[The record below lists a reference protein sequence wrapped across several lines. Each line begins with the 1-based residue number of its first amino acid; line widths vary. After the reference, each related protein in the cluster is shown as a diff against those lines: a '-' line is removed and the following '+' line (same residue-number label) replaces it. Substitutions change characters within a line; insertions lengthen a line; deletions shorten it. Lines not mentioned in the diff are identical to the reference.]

1 MPLHAGEHRA
11 GWRRVPD
18 RRYRA
23 AGPYRFAGRRR
34 AGGRHRPAGAHRPW
48 AGRGGPDRLRLR
60 LYGLVG
66 VVVCA
71 VVLPFAVASAGP
83 SDDAAEAPAAVP
95 LLARGGDGEA
105 ADEGRAAGAAGAG
118 RRGTDADAGPASAG
132 AEPHR
137 SPLPAGPATAV
148 RCGPE
153 LTSPEGVEAQTCV
166 LAQGTRT
173 GTRTWA
179 RTYYRNAT
187 GDPLEAVLS
196 LLAPDGGSV
205 RMRCAVG
212 AEDAPGTCETPRE
225 PVRGRPAAYA
235 AVAEFAGRAGYG
247 PLLLRTGSNGG
258 GGAADGGAGTR
269 TGAGDADGGPGN

>member
-11 GWRRVPD
+11 AAPRRAGLH
-18 RRYRA
+18 R
-23 AGPYRFAGRRR
+23 AGPRRGAPERRR
-34 AGGRHRPAGAHRPW
+34 A
-48 AGRGGPDRLRLR
+48 R

-83 SDDAAEAPAAVP
+83 PPDPGPDTSTVVRI
-95 LLARGGDGEA
+95 LSQGGDSKASDGA
-105 ADEGRAAGAAGAG
+105 GGAPVPSGAAS
-118 RRGTDADAGPASAG
+118 P
-132 AEPHR
+132 R
-137 SPLPAGPATAV
+137 SPLPPGPATAV

-166 LAQGTRT
+166 LAQGPE
-173 GTRTWA
+173 TWA

-187 GDPLEAVLS
+187 GDRLEAVLS
-196 LLAPDGGSV
+196 LMGPDGRSL

-225 PVRGRPAAYA
+225 RARGGLAGYT
-235 AVAEFAGRAGYG
+235 AVAEFASRAGYG
-247 PLLLRTGSNGG
+247 PLLLRTGSNRDTGRDAG
-258 GGAADGGAGTR
+258 SEDDAGAGSSGSNDFVGNPDR
-269 TGAGDADGGPGN
+269 GGSNSPAGTGS

>member
-1 MPLHAGEHRA
+1 M
-11 GWRRVPD
+11 
-18 RRYRA
+18 
-23 AGPYRFAGRRR
+23 
-34 AGGRHRPAGAHRPW
+34 
-48 AGRGGPDRLRLR
+48 RLR
-60 LYGLVG
+60 LYGVVG

-105 ADEGRAAGAAGAG
+105 PDEDRAAGAAGAG

-166 LAQGTRT
+166 LTQGTRT

-212 AEDAPGTCETPRE
+212 AEDAPGTCETPRK

-269 TGAGDADGGPGN
+269 TGAGDADGDPGN